1 MNEKNWHNMPIEEVI
16 NELNTNENG
25 LSSKEAKI
33 RLLKNGKN
41 ELPKKKTDPFIK
53 IFVKQI
59 IEPMEI
65 LLIIAMIVSFLI
77 GEIVDGFA
85 ILFIIIVDVLMGSI
99 QEWKAEKTAQSL
111 ENLIKVKTKVLRD
124 TETEIESSELVLGDV
139 VLLEPGNKISA
150 DMRIIECNNLQIDE
164 SILTGESLPIYKN
177 TNIYETKTI
186 LAGRKNM
193 LYAGTN
199 VRKGRAKAIVV
210 ETGSNTEVGKIA
222 KEVST
227 RKETK
232 SPLAIRMEKFTK
244 QISILV
250 IIVAI
255 ILTIILLLKET
266 NTSEI
271 LLSVI
276 ALSVSAMP
284 EGLGLALTMA
294 LTIASNRMSKKNV
307 IVKKLNSAESLG
319 SCTIIASDKTGTLT
333 VNEQTAKKILLP
345 DNTSFDIEG
354 TGYNPKGKI
363 ITNENANIE
372 NAYNIGKMGVLNNE
386 ATLEHHNKQ
395 IEVTGDSIDIA
406 FLTLG
411 EKLKIEKS
419 NSTIISK
426 IPYESE
432 NKYSAVFYE
441 EENKDYCTAKG
452 SLEVILSF
460 CKDTKIN
467 NKSIPLNKEQIENQN
482 EQLAKQGYRVIA
494 LASKQITTKKEEYN
508 EQDIKDLS
516 FLGLVAFIDPVR
528 VEVKD
533 SIKECK
539 TAGIKVLMI
548 TGDHPLTAF
557 KIAEELD
564 ITNDYNEVTTG
575 IEVEEYLAKG
585 EQEFDK
591 FIKTKKVFTR
601 VTPLNK
607 LQIVESLKRQ
617 GEFVAVTGDG
627 VNDAPAIKSA
637 NIGVAMGSGTD
648 VAKETASLII
658 LDDNFKSIVAGV
670 KEGRNAY
677 SNIRKVSYMLLSCG
691 IAEVLFFILSI
702 ICNLPMPLI
711 AVQLLW
717 LNIVTDGLQD
727 FALSFEKAEKDIME
741 NKPRSPKETIFNKKL
756 IEEVLLAGTT
766 IGIIVFIVW
775 VYLIKIKNMDITS
788 ARGHIMVLMVFMQ
801 NMHVLNCRSE
811 KHSIFKISLKT
822 NKLIILSIISAIV
835 LQIIVSEVPTFSKIL
850 QTSSIPLTNIFILF
864 MISSII
870 IIVMEIYKKERK
882 KHE

>member
-177 TNIYETKTI
+177 TNIYENKTI

-363 ITNENANIE
+363 IINENANIE

-575 IEVEEYLAKG
+575 IEVEEYLAKV